1 MTQDSPQ
8 GTVLS
13 IIIKAAG
20 SMAKIKQKKFEADL
34 QCDTKAERDVERR
47 WTLQCSWEENGLVSI
62 RFYICSK

>member
-47 WTLQCSWEENGLVSI
+47 WTLQCS
-62 RFYICSK
+62 